1 MDSNKFALFAL
12 RKDVC
17 DPFVRLA
24 MKASLTHGGV
34 RSNELA
40 LFEET
45 ERRCS
50 GCLTGDSAPTS

>member
-40 LFEET
+40 LFRGNRKT
-45 ERRCS
+45 LFRLFD
-50 GCLTGDSAPTS
+50 G